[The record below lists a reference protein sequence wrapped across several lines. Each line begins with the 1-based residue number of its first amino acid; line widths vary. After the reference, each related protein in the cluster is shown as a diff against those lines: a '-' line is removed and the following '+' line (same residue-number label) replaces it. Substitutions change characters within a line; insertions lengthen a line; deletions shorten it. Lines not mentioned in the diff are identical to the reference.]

1 VRRLTTSTRHVIL
14 DEADR
19 LLSVDFKPQV
29 LPILSAA
36 KHPQV
41 QKCFLS
47 ATMPSGSEVLAKKW
61 LREGGVRVVVGVK

>member
-1 VRRLTTSTRHVIL
+1 MLIDSTRHLIL

-19 LLSVDFKPQV
+19 LLSSDFKPQV

-36 KHPQV
+36 KHPDV

-47 ATMPSGSEVLAKKW
+47 ATMPSGSEVIAKKW